1 VALWIA
7 VAMAIGFA
15 MTNGLHD
22 AANSIAALVATRT
35 ATPAAALAMATVFN
49 ILGPLLLGAAVAET
63 VAGIVTVGPDA
74 TVAVLGAALTSA
86 VTWNVLTW
94 RFGLPSSSGHALV
107 GGLVG
112 AALLEGGTA
121 AVNWGGFDGFRP
133 VGVIGVLVAMAIS
146 PVLGLA
152 AGAVADR
159 GGRRATRR
167 ASRQAERPIRG
178 GLWAASA
185 GLAFSHG
192 ANDAAKSVGI
202 IASLLVAGGFI
213 PDVAATPDSV
223 KVGCALAMT
232 LGTALGG
239 WTIVRTIGRRI
250 FRIRSLDGL
259 AATGSSALVIFGSS
273 LLGAPVSTT
282 QVVASSVVG
291 TGVGQSRAH
300 RVRWG
305 VVRDIGV
312 AWVVTMPATAVLAMA
327 LTPLWRW
334 LAS

>member
-1 VALWIA
+1 MALWIA
-7 VAMAIGFA
+7 VAVAVGFA

-22 AANSIAALVATRT
+22 AANAIAALVATRT
-35 ATPAAALAMATVFN
+35 ATPAAALALATVFN
-49 ILGPLLLGAAVAET
+49 VLGPLLLGAAVAET
-63 VAGIVTVGPDA
+63 VAGIVTVGPTA
-74 TVAVLGAALTSA
+74 TVAVLGAALTAA
-86 VTWNVLTW
+86 VTWNLVTW

-112 AALLEGGTA
+112 AGLLEGGTA
-121 AVNWGGFDGFRP
+121 AINWGGFDGLRP

-146 PVLGLA
+146 PALGLG

-159 GGRRATRR
+159 AGRRATRR
-167 ASRQAERPIRG
+167 ATRRIEGPIRG
-178 GLWAASA
+178 GLWASSA
-185 GLAFSHG
+185 ALAFSHG

-213 PDVAATPDSV
+213 PDLAATPNWV
-223 KVGCALAMT
+223 KVGSALALT

-239 WTIVRTIGRRI
+239 WTIVRTIGQRI
-250 FRIRSLDGL
+250 FRIRPLDGL
-259 AATGSSALVIFGSS
+259 ALTGSSAVVIFGAS

-291 TGVGQSRAH
+291 TGLGRRRVH
-300 RVRWG
+300 RIRWR
-305 VVRDIGV
+305 VVQEIGI
-312 AWVVTMPATAVLAMA
+312 AWIVTMPATALLAVL